1 MTRIA
6 FLAGA
11 AALVLS
17 PLSAIAADDHAVVA
31 APDTLKWAPGPP
43 GYPKGAEFTIITGN
57 PGQEGPFVLRIK
69 APAGY
74 KVPPHMHPADEN
86 VTVLSGSVNFGMGEK
101 VDAAKETA
109 VKPGG
114 YFKASKGMAH
124 YAAFPEP
131 TIIQVHGVGPTG
143 ISYINPADDPRKSN

>member
-11 AALVLS
+11 AALLLT
-17 PLSAIAADDHAVVA
+17 PLSAIAADDHAIVA
-31 APDTLKWAPGPP
+31 APDTLKWTPGPP
-43 GYPKGAEFTIITGN
+43 GYPKGAEFTVITGN
-57 PGQEGPFVLRIK
+57 PGQEGPFVLRLK

-74 KVPPHMHPADEN
+74 KVPPHTHPADEN
-86 VTVLSGSVNFGMGEK
+86 ATVLSGSVTFGMGDK

-114 YFKASKGMAH
+114 YFKASKGMPH
-124 YAAFPEP
+124 YASFTEP
-131 TIIQVHGVGPTG
+131 TIVQVHGVGPTG

>member
-1 MTRIA
+1 HAQLTFA
-6 FLAGA
+6 
-11 AALVLS
+11 
-17 PLSAIAADDHAVVA
+17 AIAAGEHVNA
-31 APDTLKWAPGPP
+31 PP
-43 GYPKGAEFTIITGN
+43 GAHKWGPATPRYPEGAEFAIITGN
-57 PGQEGPFVLRIK
+57 PGQEGPFVLHIK

-74 KVPPHMHPADEN
+74 KVPPHVQPADEN
-86 VTVLSGSVNFGMGEK
+86 VTVISGTVNFGMGDK

-124 YAAFPEP
+124 YASFPEP

-143 ISYINPADDPRKSN
+143 INYINPADDPRKSN

>member
-1 MTRIA
+1 MNRIILVSTVG
-6 FLAGA
+6 LALLPLA
-11 AALVLS
+11 AM
-17 PLSAIAADDHAVVA
+17 AADDHVIAM
-31 APDTLKWAPGPP
+31 PDTLKWGPP
-43 GYPKGAEFTIITGN
+43 PAAYPKGAEFAIITGN

-74 KVPPHMHPADEN
+74 KVPPHIHPADEN
-86 VTVLSGSVNFGMGEK
+86 VTVLSGTVNFGMGDK

-114 YFKASKGMAH
+114 YFKATKGMAH
-124 YAAFPEP
+124 YALFPEA

-143 ISYINPADDPRKSN
+143 INYINPADDPRKSN

>member
-1 MTRIA
+1 MTRIG
-6 FLAGA
+6 LVIGTV
-11 AALVLS
+11 ALGLL
-17 PLSAIAADDHAVVA
+17 PFAAIAAEEHVVA
-31 APDTLKWAPGPP
+31 APDTLKWGPAPPA
-43 GYPKGAEFTIITGN
+43 YPKGAEFAIITGN

-74 KVPPHMHPADEN
+74 KVPPHTHPADEN
-86 VTVLSGSVNFGMGEK
+86 VTVLSGSVSFGMGEK

-124 YAAFPEP
+124 YASFPEA

>member
-11 AALVLS
+11 AALLLS

-43 GYPKGAEFTIITGN
+43 GYPKGAEFAIITGS
-57 PGQEGPFVLRIK
+57 PGQEGPFVLRLK

-74 KVPPHMHPADEN
+74 KVPPHTHPADEN
-86 VTVLSGSVNFGMGEK
+86 ATVLSGSVNFGTGEK

-124 YAAFPEP
+124 YASFTEP